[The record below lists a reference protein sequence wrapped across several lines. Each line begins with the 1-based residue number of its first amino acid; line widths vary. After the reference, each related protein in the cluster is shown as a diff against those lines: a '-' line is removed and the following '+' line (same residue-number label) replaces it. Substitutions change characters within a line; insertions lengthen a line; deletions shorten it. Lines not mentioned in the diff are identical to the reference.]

1 MKTFPFLVTRLGR
14 MLTLVGFLFSTL
26 GALTNARSELLF
38 ADSFNYSVGKL
49 DGQGPPPGSPPGQG
63 GWVASN
69 NQPRVASHDLIFGAG
84 TCARLHSILGTVS
97 DEAIAAIGPVTPD
110 YGVVWI
116 GFLMKKEEG
125 DLRNGFAVVVVIGES
140 ISDPSV
146 GIGMLFDRKRYG
158 LDNNTGAPGSK
169 SLSDVTVTGQTTWL
183 VTKLDF
189 TAGQEYLWINPSS
202 DGEPDIADADADLKM
217 TPEFQAVGF
226 HNLRL
231 RVGYAHATFQFD
243 ELRAGTEFAD
253 VVLPQRAR

>member
-1 MKTFPFLVTRLGR
+1 MKPFPFLVTRLGW
-14 MLTLVGFLFSTL
+14 MLTLVGFFFSTL

-38 ADSFNYSVGKL
+38 ADSFNYGTGKL

-63 GWVASN
+63 GWVAIN
-69 NQPRVASHDLIFGAG
+69 NEPRVAPHDLIFGFG
-84 TCARLHSILGTVS
+84 SCARLHSILGTIS
-97 DEAIAAIGPVTPD
+97 DEALAAIGPVTPGD
-110 YGVVWI
+110 GVVWI
-116 GFLMKKEEG
+116 GFLMRKPTG
-125 DLRNGFAVVVVIGES
+125 DVRNGFAVVVVIGES

-146 GIGMLFDRKRYG
+146 GIGMLFDRNRYG
-158 LDNNTGAPGSK
+158 LDNNTGDPGSK
-169 SLSDVTVTGQTTWL
+169 SLSDVIVNGRTAWL

-189 TAGQEYLWINPSS
+189 IAGQEYLWINPSS
-202 DGEPDIADADADLKM
+202 DSEPDIADADADLKM

-231 RVGYAHATFQFD
+231 RVGYARAAFQFD